1 MLRRYFLLQ
10 ILIGWFLS
18 VGSKIP
24 IPNLQKSSFIAT
36 SKKINPKVEPML
48 FFIATNGNDNWSGK
62 QATVARDTKN
72 GPFATW
78 KKAQAVIREIKKQN
92 NGLNQP
98 IKVIFSGGTYQ
109 LTEPIIFTPED
120 SGTKSFPI
128 SYEAASQQQVTISGG
143 QEITG
148 WQEQKLN
155 GLRLWTT
162 TLPASLQGVN
172 FQHLWVNDGRRMR
185 ARYPNEGYLNIKSV
199 SRRKGQNWYDGDRK
213 LTYKIK
219 DLPPGIEPTGSE
231 AVVLNRWVE
240 SRLPVAKIDRK
251 QQILHFEKE
260 SVFKLAA
267 NDLYYLENKLEF
279 LDTPGEWYLDRE
291 EYLLYYLPLATEAIA
306 SAKIT
311 VPLLDTLI
319 IFRDKV
325 KKNLTVE
332 HLEFNNLTFAHT
344 DSHLP
349 PTRSGYNQ
357 NAWGVSSA
365 IVASGIND
373 CRWRYCTWKHLG
385 GYGIE
390 LFRRRQHNHIVG
402 RTFFDLGAGLIKLG
416 EKKVYRP

>member
-1 MLRRYFLLQ
+1 
-10 ILIGWFLS
+10 
-18 VGSKIP
+18 
-24 IPNLQKSSFIAT
+24 
-36 SKKINPKVEPML
+36 
-48 FFIATNGNDNWSGK
+48 
-62 QATVARDTKN
+62 
-72 GPFATW
+72 
-78 KKAQAVIREIKKQN
+78 
-92 NGLNQP
+92 
-98 IKVIFSGGTYQ
+98 
-109 LTEPIIFTPED
+109 
-120 SGTKSFPI
+120 
-128 SYEAASQQQVTISGG
+128 
-143 QEITG
+143 
-148 WQEQKLN
+148 
-155 GLRLWTT
+155 
-162 TLPASLQGVN
+162 
-172 FQHLWVNDGRRMR
+172 MR

-325 KKNLTVE
+325 KKNQTVE
-332 HLEFNNLTFAHT
+332 HLEFNN
-344 DSHLP
+344 
-349 PTRSGYNQ
+349 
-357 NAWGVSSA
+357 
-365 IVASGIND
+365 
-373 CRWRYCTWKHLG
+373 
-385 GYGIE
+385 
-390 LFRRRQHNHIVG
+390 
-402 RTFFDLGAGLIKLG
+402 
-416 EKKVYRP
+416 